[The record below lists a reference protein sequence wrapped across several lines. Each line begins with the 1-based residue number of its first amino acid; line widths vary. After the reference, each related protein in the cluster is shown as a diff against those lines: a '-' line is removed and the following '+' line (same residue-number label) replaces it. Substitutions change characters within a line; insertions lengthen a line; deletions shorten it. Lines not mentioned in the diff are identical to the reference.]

1 MLLDL
6 VEVAESHTGVAL
18 GRTFVNV
25 LENFGVDDKVSMLY
39 SCQMTLLTVR
49 YIADTQYYW

>member
-6 VEVAESHTGVAL
+6 IEVAESHTGVTL

-25 LENFGVDDKVSMLY
+25 LENFGVDDKVSMLS
-39 SCQMTLLTVR
+39 SCQTTSLTVTC
-49 YIADTQYYW
+49 IADTQYHR